1 MNPIKAVLIPIFV
14 LLCVCCSSGDGSK
27 SERLRADS
35 LVNEVVNGR
44 LALATLAE
52 SNEFMY
58 FNDKYFHEPADLKVI
73 PKFDK
78 VQIQVVTY
86 RIYQHVKL
94 KNNRYVFNV
103 QKASEL
109 HIPNSAF
116 VYYQRSFDDMN
127 RKAALSKDSIRL
139 ELPDNYASLLINE

>member
-1 MNPIKAVLIPIFV
+1 MNLIKTVLIPIIVF
-14 LLCVCCSSGDGSK
+14 LCICCSSGDGSK

-35 LVNEVVNGR
+35 LVNEVVDGK
-44 LALATLAE
+44 LDITTLSE

-86 RIYQHVKL
+86 RIYQHVRL
-94 KNNRYVFNV
+94 KNNRYEFKV

-116 VYYQRSFDDMN
+116 VYYHRSVDDMN
-127 RKAALSKDSIRL
+127 RKAALSKVSIRL
-139 ELPDNYASLLINE
+139 GLPDNYASLVTNE

>member
-1 MNPIKAVLIPIFV
+1 MNPIKAVLIPIFA

-94 KNNRYVFNV
+94 KNNRYVFNA